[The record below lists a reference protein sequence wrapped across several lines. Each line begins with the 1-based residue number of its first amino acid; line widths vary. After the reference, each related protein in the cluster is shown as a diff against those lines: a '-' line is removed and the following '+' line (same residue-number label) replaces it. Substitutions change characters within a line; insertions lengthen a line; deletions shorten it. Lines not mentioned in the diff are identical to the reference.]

1 MGSFRVAAVL
11 GAALLVTVAGCSTRE
26 QGAPV
31 AAGTTSTSTKMSVPS
46 TGKTT
51 ATPTKPSM
59 TRPKTID
66 LKGTDGC
73 KIMSQVQAEF
83 GWQGAKLAPKP
94 ALAFPGMTQ
103 CIVLADNPS
112 AGTITTVTN
121 KDAEEFIHG
130 GQSDEVQRI
139 TIAGFPAFTI
149 TPGSSVTAACFT
161 GVNVADSQ
169 MLYIQWDYISTGQ
182 KPPVQEMC
190 ANATR
195 LATAAMRVLGAS

>member
-1 MGSFRVAAVL
+1 MGSFRVGAVL
-11 GAALLVTVAGCSTRE
+11 GAALLVTVAGCST
-26 QGAPV
+26 QQPGTPV
-31 AAGTTSTSTKMSVPS
+31 AANTTSASGKTSVPP

-51 ATPTKPSM
+51 TSTKTPVN
-59 TRPKTID
+59 RPKTID
-66 LKGTDGC
+66 LNGTDGC
-73 KIMSQVQAEF
+73 KIMIQVQAEF

-121 KDAEEFIHG
+121 KDAEDFIHG

-139 TIAGFPAFTI
+139 TIAGFPAFTFAP
-149 TPGSSVTAACFT
+149 TSSVTATCFA
-161 GVNVADSQ
+161 GVNVADNQ
-169 MLYIQWDYISTGQ
+169 MLYIQWDYISTSQ

-195 LATAAMRVLGAS
+195 LATASMRVLGAS